1 MEINHSNTYV
11 YFSLARTMTY
21 DLIYVEGEC
30 RKVSLFFF
38 FFNTMWNLDGQ
49 THIVRLSG

>member
-1 MEINHSNTYV
+1 MEINHSDIYA

-30 RKVSLFFF
+30 RKVNLFF
-38 FFNTMWNLDGQ
+38 FFNTTWNLDGQ
-49 THIVRLSG
+49 THIVPISG